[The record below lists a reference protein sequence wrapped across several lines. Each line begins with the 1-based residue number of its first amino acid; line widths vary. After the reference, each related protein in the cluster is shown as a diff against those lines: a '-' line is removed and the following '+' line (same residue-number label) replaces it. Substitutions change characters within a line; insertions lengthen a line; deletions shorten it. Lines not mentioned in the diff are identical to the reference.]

1 MFMGKHTSILR
12 WRCARC
18 VTERRDQFFV
28 ILLICTALAT
38 ISKLLVDEHTY
49 FRAADLT
56 SSNRVSGEI
65 ARGGFQFSSGDR
77 SPETAGPST
86 SSSFVNSYPSEA
98 KASLPDPCLSRER
111 FNAAL
116 AAGLIDPSRIELA
129 EPAGP
134 QLNLVNERPLSRT
147 WTPVMIPMTAQG
159 AELQAPS
166 VKFENAAPIASAP
179 SNPTKM
185 MEAIQRLGTPI
196 STIAY
201 VSPNQAS
208 KAEPATPRRPEAS
221 PPTSKRFS
229 VGVISKAG
237 VSSAEK
243 IASSEENKSRR
254 SSPATQAITGTAP
267 TPKTDDRKS
276 QSRDLTE
283 NLQRF
288 ASDFVRANQDDNFA
302 EQHRFFAESVHF
314 YREGDLSLAGVEAAT
329 RRYRREQLSKR
340 SEVAEPAAATGPVN
354 GGFFVIDQPVRWTQ
368 SEGTKV
374 KQGRSVL
381 RLRVVPIDHG
391 GWKITSID
399 EVGK

>member
-1 MFMGKHTSILR
+1 MGKRPFILR
-12 WRCARC
+12 CRCARC
-18 VTERRDQFFV
+18 VIERRNRLFV
-28 ILLICTALAT
+28 ILLVCTALAT
-38 ISKLLVDEHTY
+38 ISKLLVDEHAY
-49 FRAADLT
+49 FRATDLT
-56 SSNRVSGEI
+56 SSNRVSAKI
-65 ARGGFQFSSGDR
+65 AHGGFQYSAGDP
-77 SPETAGPST
+77 SPETTGPST
-86 SSSFVNSYPSEA
+86 SSSFVNSYSSEA
-98 KASLPDPCLSRER
+98 KPFLPDSCLSRER

-116 AAGLIDPSRIELA
+116 AAGLIDPSRIKFA
-129 EPAGP
+129 EPANP
-134 QLNLVNERPLSRT
+134 QLNLAKERALSRT
-147 WTPVMIPMTAQG
+147 WTPLMIPVNAQG
-159 AELQAPS
+159 VQLQAPPANI
-166 VKFENAAPIASAP
+166 ETAAPIASTL
-179 SNPTKM
+179 SNPTKT
-185 MEAIQRLGTPI
+185 MEAIQWLGTPI
-196 STIAY
+196 GTITY

-221 PPTSKRFS
+221 PPASKRSS
-229 VGVISKAG
+229 VRVISKAG

-243 IASSEENKSRR
+243 IASSGASKSRR
-254 SSPATQAITGTAP
+254 SSPTIQAIPGKAP
-267 TPKTDDRKS
+267 TRETDDRNS

>member
-1 MFMGKHTSILR
+1 MGKHPSILR
-12 WRCARC
+12 CRCARC
-18 VTERRDQFFV
+18 VIERRNRVFV
-28 ILLICTALAT
+28 ILLVCTALAT
-38 ISKLLVDEHTY
+38 ISKLLVDEHSY
-49 FRAADLT
+49 FRDAHSS
-56 SSNRVSGEI
+56 SSNRASGKI
-65 ARGGFQFSSGDR
+65 AHGGFQFSAGER
-77 SPETAGPST
+77 SPETAGLRT
-86 SSSFVNSYPSEA
+86 SSSFANSYPSEA
-98 KASLPDPCLSRER
+98 KPTLPDPCLSRER

-134 QLNLVNERPLSRT
+134 QLSPAKERALSQT

-159 AELQAPS
+159 TELQAPS
-166 VKFENAAPIASAP
+166 VKSETAAPIASAP
-179 SNPTKM
+179 SNPTKT
-185 MEAIQRLGTPI
+185 MEAIQRPGTPI
-196 STIAY
+196 SRIAY
-201 VSPNQAS
+201 VSPNQAF
-208 KAEPATPRRPEAS
+208 KAEPATPRRPEVS
-221 PPTSKRFS
+221 PPTSKHFS

-237 VSSAEK
+237 VSSAE
-243 IASSEENKSRR
+243 ISSSEESKNRR
-254 SSPATQAITGTAP
+254 SSPTAQANPATAP
-267 TPKTDDRKS
+267 TRKTDDRNS

-368 SEGTKV
+368 SQGTKV

>member
-1 MFMGKHTSILR
+1 MGKHPSILR
-12 WRCARC
+12 CRCARC
-18 VTERRDQFFV
+18 VIERRDRCFV
-28 ILLICTALAT
+28 ILLVCTALAT
-38 ISKLLVDEHTY
+38 ISKLLVDEHAY
-49 FRAADLT
+49 FRAADLA
-56 SSNRVSGEI
+56 SSNRVSGKI
-65 ARGGFQFSSGDR
+65 AQGGFQFSASDR
-77 SPETAGPST
+77 SPETTGLST
-86 SSSFVNSYPSEA
+86 SSLFVNSYTSEA
-98 KASLPDPCLSRER
+98 KSSLPDSCLSRER

-116 AAGLIDPSRIELA
+116 AAGLIDPSRIELE
-129 EPAGP
+129 EPADP
-134 QLNLVNERPLSRT
+134 QLNLANEHALSRT
-147 WTPVMIPMTAQG
+147 WTPVMIPMTARG

-166 VKFENAAPIASAP
+166 VKFETGAPIASAP
-179 SNPTKM
+179 SNPNPTKT
-185 MEAIQRLGTPI
+185 MEAMQWLGTPI

-208 KAEPATPRRPEAS
+208 KAEPAIPRRPEGS
-221 PPTSKRFS
+221 PPPNKRFS
-229 VGVISKAG
+229 GGVISKAG
-237 VSSAEK
+237 VSYGEK
-243 IASSEENKSRR
+243 IASSEESRSRR
-254 SSPATQAITGTAP
+254 SSPASQAIPGKATTR
-267 TPKTDDRKS
+267 KTDDRNS
-276 QSRDLTE
+276 ESRDLTE

-302 EQHRFFAESVHF
+302 EQHRFYAESVHF

>member
-1 MFMGKHTSILR
+1 MGKHPFILR
-12 WRCARC
+12 CRCARC
-18 VTERRDQFFV
+18 VIRRRDRFFV
-28 ILLICTALAT
+28 ILLVCTALAT
-38 ISKLLVDEHTY
+38 ISKLLVDEHAY
-49 FRAADLT
+49 FRAADFT
-56 SSNRVSGEI
+56 SSNGVSGKI
-65 ARGGFQFSSGDR
+65 AHGGFQFSAGDR
-77 SPETAGPST
+77 SPETAGSST
-86 SSSFVNSYPSEA
+86 SSSFVNSYSSEA
-98 KASLPDPCLSRER
+98 KSSLPDSCLSRER

-134 QLNLVNERPLSRT
+134 QMNLAKERALSRT
-147 WTPVMIPMTAQG
+147 WAPAMIPIIAQG

-166 VKFENAAPIASAP
+166 VKIESAAPIASAL
-179 SNPTKM
+179 SNPTKT
-185 MEAIQRLGTPI
+185 MEAIQWLGTPI

-221 PPTSKRFS
+221 PPANKRSS

-243 IASSEENKSRR
+243 IASSEASKSRR
-254 SSPATQAITGTAP
+254 NSPTTQAIPGKAP
-267 TPKTDDRKS
+267 PRKTDDRNS

>member
-1 MFMGKHTSILR
+1 MGKHPFILR
-12 WRCARC
+12 CRCARC
-18 VTERRDQFFV
+18 VIERRDRFFA
-28 ILLICTALAT
+28 ILLVCTALAT
-38 ISKLLVDEHTY
+38 ISKLLVDEHAY
-49 FRAADLT
+49 FRAADFT
-56 SSNRVSGEI
+56 SSNGVSGKI
-65 ARGGFQFSSGDR
+65 AHGGFQFSAGDR
-77 SPETAGPST
+77 SPETAGSST
-86 SSSFVNSYPSEA
+86 SSSFVNSYSSEA
-98 KASLPDPCLSRER
+98 KSSLPDSCLSRER

-134 QLNLVNERPLSRT
+134 QMNLAKERALSRT
-147 WTPVMIPMTAQG
+147 WAPVMIPIIAQG

-166 VKFENAAPIASAP
+166 VKIETAAPIASAL
-179 SNPTKM
+179 SNPTKT
-185 MEAIQRLGTPI
+185 MEAIQWLGTPI

-208 KAEPATPRRPEAS
+208 KREPATPRRPEAS
-221 PPTSKRFS
+221 LPANKRSS
-229 VGVISKAG
+229 VGVISKAE

-243 IASSEENKSRR
+243 IASSEASKSRR
-254 SSPATQAITGTAP
+254 SSPTTQAIPGKAP
-267 TPKTDDRKS
+267 PRKTDDRNS

>member
-1 MFMGKHTSILR
+1 
-12 WRCARC
+12 
-18 VTERRDQFFV
+18 
-28 ILLICTALAT
+28 
-38 ISKLLVDEHTY
+38 
-49 FRAADLT
+49 
-56 SSNRVSGEI
+56 
-65 ARGGFQFSSGDR
+65 
-77 SPETAGPST
+77 
-86 SSSFVNSYPSEA
+86 
-98 KASLPDPCLSRER
+98 
-111 FNAAL
+111 
-116 AAGLIDPSRIELA
+116 
-129 EPAGP
+129 
-134 QLNLVNERPLSRT
+134 
-147 WTPVMIPMTAQG
+147 MIPVNAQG
-159 AELQAPS
+159 VQLQAPP
-166 VKFENAAPIASAP
+166 VKIETAAPIASTL
-179 SNPTKM
+179 SNPTKT
-185 MEAIQRLGTPI
+185 MEAIQWLGTPI

-221 PPTSKRFS
+221 PPASKRSS
-229 VGVISKAG
+229 VRVISKAG

-243 IASSEENKSRR
+243 IASSEASKSRR
-254 SSPATQAITGTAP
+254 SSPTIQAIPGKAP
-267 TPKTDDRKS
+267 TRKTDDRNS

>member
-1 MFMGKHTSILR
+1 MGKHPSILPC
-12 WRCARC
+12 RCARC
-18 VTERRDQFFV
+18 VIERRDRFFV
-28 ILLICTALAT
+28 ILLVCTALAT
-38 ISKLLVDEHTY
+38 ISKLLVDEHAY
-49 FRAADLT
+49 FRATDLT
-56 SSNRVSGEI
+56 SSDRVSGKI
-65 ARGGFQFSSGDR
+65 ANGGFQFSASDR
-77 SPETAGPST
+77 SPETTGLST
-86 SSSFVNSYPSEA
+86 SISFVKSYPSGA
-98 KASLPDPCLSRER
+98 KSSLPDSCLSRER

-129 EPAGP
+129 EPAGS
-134 QLNLVNERPLSRT
+134 QLNPAHERALSRT
-147 WTPVMIPMTAQG
+147 WTPMMIPMIAQG
-159 AELQAPS
+159 ADLQAPP
-166 VKFENAAPIASAP
+166 VKFETAAPIASAP
-179 SNPTKM
+179 SNPTKT
-185 MEAIQRLGTPI
+185 MEAIQWLGTPI

-208 KAEPATPRRPEAS
+208 KAEPAIPRRPEAS
-221 PPTSKRFS
+221 PPAIKRFS
-229 VGVISKAG
+229 GGVIAKAR

-243 IASSEENKSRR
+243 ITSSEQSRSRR
-254 SSPATQAITGTAP
+254 SSPATQAIHGKAP
-267 TPKTDDRKS
+267 TRKTDDRNP

-288 ASDFVRANQDDNFA
+288 ASDFVRANQDDDFA

>member
-1 MFMGKHTSILR
+1 L
-12 WRCARC
+12 
-18 VTERRDQFFV
+18 FV
-28 ILLICTALAT
+28 ILLVCTALAT
-38 ISKLLVDEHTY
+38 ISKLLVDEHAY
-49 FRAADLT
+49 FRATDLT
-56 SSNRVSGEI
+56 SSNSVSEKI
-65 ARGGFQFSSGDR
+65 AHGGFQYSAGDR
-77 SPETAGPST
+77 SPENAGPGT
-86 SSSFVNSYPSEA
+86 SSSFVNSYSSEA
-98 KASLPDPCLSRER
+98 KHSLLDSCLSRER

-116 AAGLIDPSRIELA
+116 AAGLIDPSRIELE
-129 EPAGP
+129 EPANP
-134 QLNLVNERPLSRT
+134 QLNLANERALSRT
-147 WTPVMIPMTAQG
+147 WTPVMIPVNAQRVQ
-159 AELQAPS
+159 LQAPP
-166 VKFENAAPIASAP
+166 VKIETGAPIASTL
-179 SNPTKM
+179 SNPSKT
-185 MEAIQRLGTPI
+185 MEAIQWLGTPI

-221 PPTSKRFS
+221 PPANKRS
-229 VGVISKAG
+229 TVGVISKAG

-243 IASSEENKSRR
+243 IASSEASKSRR
-254 SSPATQAITGTAP
+254 SSPTIQAIPGKAP
-267 TPKTDDRKS
+267 TRKTDDRNS

>member
-1 MFMGKHTSILR
+1 L
-12 WRCARC
+12 
-18 VTERRDQFFV
+18 FV
-28 ILLICTALAT
+28 ILLVCTALAT
-38 ISKLLVDEHTY
+38 ISKLLVDEHAY
-49 FRAADLT
+49 FRATDLT
-56 SSNRVSGEI
+56 SSNSVSQKI
-65 ARGGFQFSSGDR
+65 AHGGFQYSAGDR
-77 SPETAGPST
+77 SPENAGPGT
-86 SSSFVNSYPSEA
+86 SSSFVNSYSSEA
-98 KASLPDPCLSRER
+98 KHSLLDSCLSRER

-116 AAGLIDPSRIELA
+116 AAGLIDPSRIELE
-129 EPAGP
+129 EPANP
-134 QLNLVNERPLSRT
+134 QLNLANERALSRT
-147 WTPVMIPMTAQG
+147 WTPVMIPVNAQRVQ
-159 AELQAPS
+159 LQAPP
-166 VKFENAAPIASAP
+166 VKIETGAPIASTL
-179 SNPTKM
+179 SNPSKT
-185 MEAIQRLGTPI
+185 MEAIQWLGTPI

-221 PPTSKRFS
+221 PPANKRS
-229 VGVISKAG
+229 TVGVISKAG
-237 VSSAEK
+237 VGSAEK
-243 IASSEENKSRR
+243 IASSEASKSRR
-254 SSPATQAITGTAP
+254 SSPTTQAIPGNPP
-267 TPKTDDRKS
+267 TRKTDDRNS